1 MEKILII
8 NFLLQIKDENIEN
21 SIKIFNQYNKE
32 EKYQII
38 YLFTT
43 LEETFFVS
51 NNLKDVFFKYFVN
64 NNLKNIFNNNL
75 PKIEEVIFADSS
87 FHSIC
92 KDLLIKNKFSRYSN
106 IFYKKM
112 IKIISDDRDYIF
124 QLIKFTNN
132 LDILKNNQ
140 NIYFSYKQ
148 KKELLE
154 LVKKKNINDCYLK
167 ELIINK
173 IGFYDDILLQFK
185 DKPTIE
191 DINLFKK
198 HFLKIQNL
206 KKIKNMV
213 INIFFNYIHQYNI
226 EDLFRKDL
234 FINFVLEH
242 SFIYKTIKTPLITSL
257 NKTHYTMFDDVFNE
271 IDEIFVQIKNLE
283 NF

>member
-1 MEKILII
+1 MKQILILD
-8 NFLLQIKDENIEN
+8 FLSKIDKKDIDTTT
-21 SIKIFNQYNKE
+21 KIFNEYNQQ
-32 EKYQII
+32 EKNEII
-38 YLFTT
+38 YSFCLDSPVLLSNI
-43 LEETFFVS
+43 LEEHYD
-51 NNLKDVFFKYFVN
+51 NNYEKLEIIFFKEA
-64 NNLKNIFNNNL
+64 L
-75 PKIEEVIFADSS
+75 

-92 KDLLIKNKFSRYSN
+92 KELLIQNKFSRYLD
-106 IFYKKM
+106 IFYKQM
-112 IKIISDDRDYIF
+112 IKIVSDDRDYIF

-132 LDILKNNQ
+132 LDILMNNQ
-140 NIYFSYKQ
+140 NTNFSYKQ

-173 IGFYDDILLQFK
+173 IGFYEDILLQFK

-242 SFIYKTIKTPLITSL
+242 SFIYKTIKKPLITSL
-257 NKTHYTMFDDVFNE
+257 NETHYTMFDDLFKE
-271 IDEIFVQIKNLE
+271 IDDIFLQRKNLE